1 MEHGEVYY
9 TSLYVLT
16 YPRNNN
22 SVRDTSA
29 VALSYFQ
36 KAATYYQQAQYVEAI
51 QHYLSGLKYDKSRYH
66 IYADLAKAYEMV
78 GKWEQ
83 ALVYLDI
90 ALQMCPDSPTVL
102 RRQTRIK
109 EEKAFYQ
116 TLLSE
121 IGLEVSQPR
130 EFAPCI
136 NTENSVR
143 PQHIVEYKFFKLTV
157 EPTVTPQTLW
167 YICQLI
173 ARVHDEVGSQLDCYP
188 NRQICISI
196 INSYDA
202 PTQTNLPKWASGC
215 YDGQILL
222 KYCAD
227 GEPELGVLYSLI
239 RHEWTHLL
247 VELLTQGKCPIWF
260 NEGLAHTI
268 ARPLLTY
275 EKFALQQAKENET
288 LPTIS
293 QLNQSFTNFTTSQRK
308 IAYLQSAAIVT
319 SLIEEGGFS
328 SIRQFL
334 SQIGNGISTEK
345 ALQKVYNKSI
355 LPN

>member
-1 MEHGEVYY
+1 MH
-9 TSLYVLT
+9 
-16 YPRNNN
+16 
-22 SVRDTSA
+22 DTSA

-36 KAATYYQQAQYVEAI
+36 QAATYYQQARYVEAI

-83 ALVYLDI
+83 ALVYLDR
-90 ALQMCPDSPTVL
+90 ALKLCPDSPTVL
-102 RRQTRIK
+102 RRQARIK
-109 EEKAFYQ
+109 EEKTYYQ
-116 TLLSE
+116 TL
-121 IGLEVSQPR
+121 ISQIDLVDNATRQFDPT
-130 EFAPCI
+130 I

-157 EPTVTPQTLW
+157 EPAVTPKTLW

-173 ARVHDEVGSQLDCYP
+173 ERAHDEVGLHLDCYP
-188 NRQICISI
+188 NNQVCISI
-196 INSYDA
+196 INTYDA
-202 PTQTNLPKWASGC
+202 PTQTNLPKWASGR
-215 YDGQILL
+215 YDGNILL

-227 GEPELGVLYSLI
+227 EEPELGVLYSLI

-247 VELLTQGKCPIWF
+247 VELLTHGKCPIWF

-268 ARPLLTY
+268 ARPLLSY
-275 EKFALQQAKENET
+275 EKLSLQQADENGT

-293 QLNQSFTNFTTSQRK
+293 ELNQPFTTFGVSERK
-308 IAYLQSAAIVT
+308 IAYLQSSAIVA
-319 SLIEEGGFS
+319 SLIDEGGFS

-334 SQIGNGISTEK
+334 SLIGNGIPMEK
-345 ALQKVYNKSI
+345 ALWKVYNKSI
-355 LPN
+355 LSN